1 MSKTQGK
8 KGHGGARKI
17 GRNKVK
23 CENYRRLNRR
33 YHNKLKKWIKHN
45 IGSKDRAT
53 KINEFDEIQDKRK
66 KK

>member
-1 MSKTQGK
+1 MSRKQK
-8 KGHGGARKI
+8 SGGGSRKI

-23 CENYRRLNRR
+23 CENYRRKMTR
-33 YHNKLKKWIKHN
+33 YKNKLKKWLKSN
-45 IGSKDRAT
+45 VGSADRTA